1 MRRRSG
7 IEFVNAEK
15 PNVDII
21 GINKMG
27 VNTIFTRGHMSTFVD
42 YS

>member
-1 MRRRSG
+1 MRRSSG
-7 IEFVNAEK
+7 IESVRAEK

-21 GINKMG
+21 GINNMD
-27 VNTIFTRGHMSTFVD
+27 VNTIFTRGHMSTFVN